1 MTYFDLV
8 THATVFPLTLCRSRL
23 SVYFKKTPFHCL
35 SVGLTWQVEAPGI
48 GCQQQ
53 QQQWQTHP
61 THYNIL
67 LLSYLKYEEALFTI
81 TRDQASIYYNHT
93 SHSLKG
99 SFSAEDKRRVCW
111 FTSASSWGGGWKCDR
126 RPSCGS
132 WWPGGAGGR
141 STCGRSPK
149 VKNYNFHTK
158 TVILILQQRD

>member
-99 SFSAEDKRRVCW
+99 SSLCSHKREQRMVYCYLLQLLLGAEVGSV
-111 FTSASSWGGGWKCDR
+111 TAGLLAAVGG
-126 RPSCGS
+126 
-132 WWPGGAGGR
+132 PGVQAGVALAADHL
-141 STCGRSPK
+141 K
-149 VKNYNFHTK
+149 
-158 TVILILQQRD
+158 